1 MKEPKSAVK
10 NTDIASGLR
19 RRVAK
24 ERLVL
29 AVAGVT
35 AAAAVVGGV
44 AAASVP
50 ASSTQTV
57 AMRTVATTSPIVP
70 VSSTSGSKG
79 HLCGAVLL
87 VVKRDYDRV
96 PDALRKDVASA
107 RHQSS
112 TSAKRTALEN
122 VLKKAQSGGYGT
134 DVEAVAK
141 HTKTLAGFKAAWDR
155 LPSALRDDVK
165 KARAAS
171 GDERLSDVKAIASK
185 AESGGYGDR
194 VKDAIGKVKTRLDT
208 CIARVQGSGSTSK
221 PTTPST
227 GTPAPSTPAPS
238 TPAPS
243 TPSPTSTTGA

>member
-35 AAAAVVGGV
+35 AAAAVVGGI

-50 ASSTQTV
+50 ASQTV
-57 AMRTVATTSPIVP
+57 AMRTVAATSPIVP

-141 HTKTLAGFKAAWDR
+141 HTKTLAGFKTAWDR

-243 TPSPTSTTGA
+243 TPAPTSTTGA

>member
-35 AAAAVVGGV
+35 AAAAVVGGI

-50 ASSTQTV
+50 ASQTV
-57 AMRTVATTSPIVP
+57 AMRTVAATSPIVP

-238 TPAPS
+238 TPAP
-243 TPSPTSTTGA
+243 TSTTGA

>member
-50 ASSTQTV
+50 ASQTM
-57 AMRTVATTSPIVP
+57 AMRTVAATSPIVP

-194 VKDAIGKVKTRLDT
+194 VKDAIGKVKTRLDK

-238 TPAPS
+238 TPAP
-243 TPSPTSTTGA
+243 TSTTGA

>member
-35 AAAAVVGGV
+35 AAAAVVGGI

-50 ASSTQTV
+50 ASQTV
-57 AMRTVATTSPIVP
+57 AMRTVAATSPIVP

-238 TPAPS
+238 MPAPS
-243 TPSPTSTTGA
+243 TPAPTSTTGA

>member
-35 AAAAVVGGV
+35 AAAAVVGGI

-50 ASSTQTV
+50 ASQTV
-57 AMRTVATTSPIVP
+57 AMRTVAATSPIVP

-194 VKDAIGKVKTRLDT
+194 VKDAIGKVKTRLDK

-238 TPAPS
+238 TPAP
-243 TPSPTSTTGA
+243 TSTTGA